1 MSCLPFI
8 HSGKSWK
15 ATCDTGNCMGSTAQ
29 MTDWNPVHS
38 LLPAYVNLWWI
49 SPLFLLSPNSPIY
62 KICTNI
68 LPSMCTVRIK
78 WGISSW
84 HTVIIQLS
92 TWWDFILEI
101 YAICMDNIRNLYT
114 FTWNLRFQNSII
126 RASLVAQTIK
136 NLPAMQ
142 ETRIWSLVQEDPLE
156 KGMATHSSILTWR
169 IPWTEEPGRLQSVGL
184 HRVGHNWSDVAHT

>member
-156 KGMATHSSILTWR
+156 KEWQPTPVFLPGESHGQRSLVGYSPWSSK
-169 IPWTEEPGRLQSVGL
+169 E
-184 HRVGHNWSDVAHT
+184 